1 MFSLRSS
8 FLVLPAL
15 LARASSEDADR
26 RLIYSYDNSDSQT
39 PWGRFAG
46 GFPYL
51 VSIRYN
57 GNHQCGGTLIRANW
71 VLTAAHCFYS
81 SPTQVSKFQVRYLAS
96 TTANDFTLAN
106 VDLIVVHPTYH
117 MVTLDDDIALIRL
130 STAAPSTKPLAQL
143 EQTYTVHG
151 GKQALIAGWGS
162 LDAAGTQYADVL
174 KEGPTQIVARTRCE
188 ADNQKFNGT
197 EFICNDL
204 INQSGIAS
212 PKDISGAGSGD
223 SGGPLFVN
231 DTTDGLIQVGL
242 VSHTVAQ
249 GRDIFVRVSTY
260 YDWITGI
267 VNSPPTTS
275 MFVPP
280 LCQGSCCD
288 DGTYE
293 DPYGAECGSYASKD
307 CSASATGFTA
317 AETDAL
323 LNACLS
329 SCNGCAVCE
338 ATNTSC
344 CDKVD
349 FTTTSGKL
357 CEQFQGVDCTSDA
370 EAAELRDNCP
380 STCGFCTTGTDC
392 TDVAYFEDAKR
403 FTCPQWKGYD
413 CSRASEDYGYSQ
425 ANEDLLLQFCPLSC
439 GTCTSAQA
447 TSTTMGDGISASI
460 SACGTTSL
468 MMALL
473 AIPAV
478 L

>member
-1 MFSLRSS
+1 
-8 FLVLPAL
+8 
-15 LARASSEDADR
+15 
-26 RLIYSYDNSDSQT
+26 
-39 PWGRFAG
+39 
-46 GFPYL
+46 
-51 VSIRYN
+51 
-57 GNHQCGGTLIRANW
+57 LIRGNW

-81 SPTQVSKFQVRYLAS
+81 SPNQVSKFQVRYLAS
-96 TTANDFTLAN
+96 TTANDFSLATI
-106 VDLIVVHPTYH
+106 DRIVVHPTYH

-130 STAAPSTKPLAQL
+130 TASVPSTMPLAQL
-143 EQTYTVHG
+143 EQADTDHS

-162 LDAAGTQYADVL
+162 LDAAGTQYADIL
-174 KEGPTQIVARTRCE
+174 KEGPTQIVARTQCQ
-188 ADNQKFNGT
+188 ANSQKFNGT
-197 EFICNDL
+197 AFICNDL

-231 DTTDGLIQVGL
+231 DTTNGLIQVGL
-242 VSHTVAQ
+242 VSHAVW
-249 GRDIFVRVSTY
+249 GRDIFIRVSTY

-267 VNSPPTTS
+267 MNSPPATS

-293 DPYGAECGSYASKD
+293 DPNGAECGSYASKD
-307 CSASATGFTA
+307 CSASATGFTV

-329 SCNGCAVCE
+329 SCDGCAVCE

-349 FTTTSGKL
+349 FTTTSGKT
-357 CEQFQGVDCTSDA
+357 CAQFRGVDCASDA
-370 EAAELRDNCP
+370 EAAEIRVNCQFP
-380 STCGFCTTGTDC
+380 CGFCTRGTDC

-403 FTCPQWKGYD
+403 FTCPQWSGYD
-413 CSRASEDYGYSQ
+413 CSRASEDYGYAQ
-425 ANEDLLLQFCPLSC
+425 ADEDLLLQFCPLSC
-439 GTCTSAQA
+439 GTCPSTAQA
-447 TSTTMGDGISASI
+447 STTLGDGLSASI
-460 SACGTTSL
+460 SASGTTSL

-473 AIPAV
+473 TMPA
-478 L
+478 LA